1 MCARLHRAC
10 RRLPLFSFP
19 FDETRI
25 LRNGIYVL
33 FEDGETGHSAS
44 RIVRIGTH
52 TGANQL
58 RSRLNQHFISAN
70 KDRSIFRKNIGRA
83 ILHRDQDPFVA
94 QWELDLTTGEARKK
108 HGSSIDFERQAM
120 VEQQVTDY
128 IQKNFHFV
136 LFRAESK
143 EARLDLEARMI
154 ATVSLCRE
162 CVPSQNW
169 LGLHSP
175 KAKIRTSGM
184 WQVNRLYGE
193 PLSDSN
199 WSSLEPRESPEDS
212 A

>member
-1 MCARLHRAC
+1 
-10 RRLPLFSFP
+10 
-19 FDETRI
+19 
-25 LRNGIYVL
+25 
-33 FEDGETGHSAS
+33 
-44 RIVRIGTH
+44 
-52 TGANQL
+52 
-58 RSRLNQHFISAN
+58 
-70 KDRSIFRKNIGRA
+70 
-83 ILHRDQDPFVA
+83 
-94 QWELDLTTGEARKK
+94 
-108 HGSSIDFERQAM
+108 M